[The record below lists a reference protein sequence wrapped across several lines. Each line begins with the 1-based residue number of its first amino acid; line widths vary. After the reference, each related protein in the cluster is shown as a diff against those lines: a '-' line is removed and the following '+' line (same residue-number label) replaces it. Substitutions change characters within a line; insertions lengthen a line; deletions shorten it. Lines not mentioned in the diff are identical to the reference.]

1 MFDRDVRSSE
11 AECTVGVI
19 EAVVRYVA
27 TLGHEEVGLFILYI
41 NDILLKFG

>member
-1 MFDRDVRSSE
+1 MFDRDVHSSS

-27 TLGHEEVGLFILYI
+27 SLGYEEVGYFILCTVTYS
-41 NDILLKFG
+41 